1 MKPRNL
7 LFIMSDEHS
16 RRVLGCY
23 GHAIIKTPNLDR
35 LAANGVRFAEA
46 YCNSPIC
53 VPSRASFH
61 TGRYPHRTR
70 FWDNATP
77 YDGSVPSWG
86 HRLTEAGHAAIAIG
100 KLHFRSVN
108 DNNGFTEEIIPLH
121 VVEGEGDLL
130 GLIRRPL
137 PVRKATLKLANDA
150 GCGDSD
156 YQRYDDRIVSA
167 AEEWLR
173 RQCTTPDDKP
183 WVLFVSFVCPHFPL
197 IARNE
202 WYNLYPEEE
211 VPRPALHDEAA
222 RPDHPYVVALR
233 ECQVFDKGFDERKL
247 RKAIAAYFGLV
258 SFIDHNVGHLL
269 RVLEETGLAKETRVI
284 YTSDHGD
291 NLGTR
296 GLWGKSTMYEES
308 VGIPMI
314 MAGPDVPEGF
324 VCREPVSLI
333 DCFPTILACVGRQ
346 RHEND
351 DELPGT
357 SLFDIARGTGPRR
370 TVMSEYH
377 ASGAATG
384 AFMIRRGRFKYIF
397 YVGMPPQLF
406 DLDADPQEAR
416 DLARDPGYSSV
427 LRDCEAALRRVV
439 DPEAADRQAF
449 SDQAERLAAAGGRE
463 AVLARG
469 TFGFSPVPGTKAVY
483 HPADQRRCVKAR
495 QTSALI
501 RAN

>member
-23 GHAIIKTPNLDR
+23 GHPMIKTPNLDR
-35 LAANGVRFAEA
+35 LAVRGVRFTDA

-61 TGRYPHRTR
+61 TGRYPHQIR

-77 YDGSVPSWG
+77 YDGSIPSWG
-86 HRLTEAGHAAIAIG
+86 HRLTQAGHRATSIG
-100 KLHFRSVN
+100 KLHFRSTE
-108 DNNGFTEEIIPLH
+108 DDNGFSEEIMPLH
-121 VVEGEGDLL
+121 VVDGEGDPL

-137 PVRKATLKLANDA
+137 PVRKATLKLARDA

-156 YQRYDDRIVSA
+156 YQRYDDKIATA
-167 AEEWLR
+167 AEHWLDER
-173 RQCTTPDDKP
+173 RMERADKP
-183 WVLFVSFVCPHFPL
+183 WALFVSFVCPHFPL
-197 IARNE
+197 IARQE
-202 WYNLYPEEE
+202 WYSLYPEES
-211 VPRPALHDEAA
+211 VPRPALYDSSE
-222 RPDHPYVVALR
+222 RPDHPYVAALR
-233 ECQVFDKGFDERKL
+233 ECQVFDKGFDEQKL

-258 SFIDHNVGHLL
+258 SFVDHNVGRLL
-269 RVLEETGLAKETRVI
+269 GMLEQTGLIDETRVI

-291 NLGTR
+291 NLGVR

-308 VGIPMI
+308 AGVPMI
-314 MAGPDVPEGF
+314 MAGPEVPQGI
-324 VCREPVSLI
+324 VSREPVSLI
-333 DCFPTILACVGRQ
+333 DCFPTILDCVGQ
-346 RHEND
+346 QTNKD
-351 DELPGT
+351 DVDLPGA
-357 SLFDIARGTGPRR
+357 SLFDILSGAAPRR

-377 ASGAATG
+377 ASGSATG
-384 AFMIRRGRFKYIF
+384 AFMIRKGQFKYVY

-406 DLDADPQEAR
+406 DLDADPQERR
-416 DLARDPGYSSV
+416 DLARDQGYSGV
-427 LRDCEAALRRVV
+427 LQDCETALRQVV

-469 TFGFSPVPGTKAVY
+469 AFGFSPVPGVKPVY
-483 HPADQRRCVKAR
+483 EAAEVGDRDASP
-495 QTSALI
+495 S
-501 RAN
+501 

>member
-23 GHAIIKTPNLDR
+23 GHPMIKTPNLDA
-35 LAANGVRFAEA
+35 LAARGVRFTDS

-61 TGRYPHRTR
+61 TGRYPHQIR
-70 FWDNATP
+70 FWDNAMP

-86 HRLTEAGHAAIAIG
+86 HRLTQAGCRSVSIG
-100 KLHFRSVN
+100 KLHFRSAN
-108 DNNGFTEEIIPLH
+108 DDNGFSEEILALH
-121 VVEGEGDLL
+121 VVDGEGDPL

-137 PVRKATLKLANDA
+137 PVRKATLKLAKDA

-156 YQRYDDRIVSA
+156 YQRYDDRIAAA
-167 AEEWLR
+167 AEQWLHER
-173 RQCTTPDDKP
+173 CKDRSDKP

-197 IARNE
+197 IARKE
-202 WYNLYPEEE
+202 WYGLYPEES
-211 VPRPALHDEAA
+211 VPRPLLYEPGE
-222 RPDHPYVVALR
+222 RPDHPFVVALR
-233 ECQVFDKGFDERKL
+233 ECQVFDKGFDEEKL

-258 SFIDHNVGHLL
+258 SFIDHNVGRLL
-269 RVLEETGLAKETRVI
+269 DVLEQTGLAHDTRVM
-284 YTSDHGD
+284 YASDHGD

-308 VGIPMI
+308 AGVPMI
-314 MAGPDVPEGF
+314 IAGPEVPQGV

-333 DCFPTILACVGRQ
+333 DAFPTILDCVGQDR
-346 RHEND
+346 RAD
-351 DELPGT
+351 DAGRPGA
-357 SLFDIARGTGPRR
+357 SLFDVVRGTAPRR

-377 ASGAATG
+377 ASGSATG
-384 AFMIRRGRFKYIF
+384 AFMIRKGQFKFVY

-406 DLDADPQEAR
+406 DLDADPQEMR
-416 DLARDPGYSSV
+416 DLAQGPGYSGV
-427 LRDCEAALRRVV
+427 LQDCEAALRRIV

-449 SDQAERLAAAGGRE
+449 ADQAERLAAAGGRE

-469 TFGFSPVPGTKAVY
+469 GFGFSPVPGVKAVY
-483 HPADQRRCVKAR
+483 EGGISGA
-495 QTSALI
+495 
-501 RAN
+501 

>member
-1 MKPRNL
+1 MQPRNL

-23 GHAIIKTPNLDR
+23 GHPMIKTPNLDR
-35 LAANGVRFAEA
+35 LAARGVRFTDA

-61 TGRYPHRTR
+61 TGRYPHQIR
-70 FWDNATP
+70 FWDNAIP

-86 HRLTEAGHAAIAIG
+86 HRLKQAGHRATSIG
-100 KLHFRSVN
+100 KLHFRSAA
-108 DNNGFTEEIIPLH
+108 DDNGFSEEIMPLH
-121 VVEGEGDLL
+121 VVDGVGDPL
-130 GLIRRPL
+130 GMIRRPL

-156 YQRYDDRIVSA
+156 YQRYDDKIATA
-167 AEEWLR
+167 AEQWLR
-173 RQCTTPDDKP
+173 EQRQTDKPRTDKPRTDKP
-183 WVLFVSFVCPHFPL
+183 WALFVSFVCPHFPL
-197 IARNE
+197 IARQE
-202 WYNLYPEEE
+202 WYSLYPEAS
-211 VPRPALHDEAA
+211 VPRPALYDAA
-222 RPDHPYVVALR
+222 ERPDHPYVAALR
-233 ECQVFDKGFDERKL
+233 ECQIFDKGFDAQKL
-247 RKAIAAYFGLV
+247 GKAIAAYFGLV
-258 SFIDHNVGHLL
+258 SFIDHNVGRLL
-269 RVLEETGLAKETRVI
+269 GVLEQTGLEGETRVI

-291 NLGTR
+291 NLGAR

-308 VGIPMI
+308 AGVPMI
-314 MAGPDVPEGF
+314 MAGPEIPQGV

-333 DCFPTILACVGRQ
+333 DCFPTILDCVGQQ
-346 RHEND
+346 RHAD
-351 DELPGT
+351 DVGLPGS
-357 SLFDIARGTGPRR
+357 SLFDIVRGTAPRR

-384 AFMIRRGRFKYIF
+384 AFMIRKGQFKYIY

-416 DLARDPGYSSV
+416 DLAQEAGYGGV
-427 LRDCEAALRRVV
+427 LKDCEAALRRIV

-463 AVLARG
+463 AVLSRG
-469 TFGFSPVPGTKAVY
+469 AFGFSPVPGVKPVY
-483 HPADQRRCVKAR
+483 DAAEVRDRH
-495 QTSALI
+495 
-501 RAN
+501 